1 LNSDAEQIVRGR
13 EFAIQENGEKKRDK
27 INPGVHVPLTEVTG
41 CFSATEV

>member
-13 EFAIQENGEKKRDK
+13 EFAIQENGKKRDK
-27 INPGVHVPLTEVTG
+27 INPGVHMPLTEVTG